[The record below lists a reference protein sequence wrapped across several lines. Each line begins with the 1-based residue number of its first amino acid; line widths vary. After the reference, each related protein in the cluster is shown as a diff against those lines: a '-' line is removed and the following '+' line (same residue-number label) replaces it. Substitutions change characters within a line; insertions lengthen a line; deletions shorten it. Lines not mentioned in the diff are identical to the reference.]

1 MAAHTTYS
9 IAAKPRFAEFYAF
22 SCACCGHEEL
32 ERPVWLT
39 GPEGVQAYG
48 CGCAAKLLGW
58 DRAVIEARI
67 AATELLAIFDR
78 NGVRNAWTFLQVC
91 KPGRITPK
99 FCRDM
104 NDGAMLD
111 DVTLATVID
120 AWRAINKVGAI
131 RDWEA
136 LAI

>member
-1 MAAHTTYS
+1 MSTTTYT
-9 IAAKPRFAEFYAF
+9 IAPKPRFAEFYAF

-32 ERPVWLT
+32 ERPVWLN
-39 GPEGVQAYG
+39 GPEGVQTYG
-48 CGCAAKLLGW
+48 TGCAAKLLGY

-78 NGVRNAWTFLQVC
+78 IGVRNAWSFLLAC

-104 NDGAMLD
+104 NDRARLD
-111 DVTLATVID
+111 DATLATVID
-120 AWRAINKVGAI
+120 AWRAINKVAAVK
-131 RDWEA
+131 DWQA